1 MNITVRNVLE
11 DNDSLM
17 TYAQSDVYG
26 FVMLFNQKLN
36 SESNEKMKQMT
47 EDLVDLAQ
55 SCGGS
60 FYLPYRLH
68 YNRKQLL
75 LSYPRVSELFQ
86 LKLKY
91 DPSEIFQNK
100 FYLKYKGI
108 WTDNRLVLFKKLS
121 YNIWIPLKITGSL

>member
-1 MNITVRNVLE
+1 
-11 DNDSLM
+11 M

-108 WTDNRLVLFKKLS
+108 
-121 YNIWIPLKITGSL
+121 